1 MTLRITIEEVP
12 LGVEAR
18 KHTLHTINVSNI
30 SKVVRRQKAHVKAGI
45 HYYAVSDGTG
55 KMRYVQHVRDDGA
68 LVLARLVLEMITAK
82 GQ

>member
-30 SKVVRRQKAHVKAGI
+30 SNIVRRKQAHKEAGV
-45 HYYAVSDGTG
+45 HYYSVSHGG
-55 KMRYVQHVRDDGA
+55 QAMHCVQHVRDDGA
-68 LVLARLVLEMITAK
+68 LVLAHLVLEAITAK
-82 GQ
+82 GR